1 MSPAHPVND
10 ITTTILCY
18 DQNGRSAPLPPEQI
32 TFSPAAYGIL
42 IENNQVLL
50 QRHPITELWRLPG
63 GVLAGQE
70 TPGQAVRRHFRAVT
84 GMTPLLGPLLHVEEQ
99 HLLLEEEKGLHLS
112 VLYYVLERPTALVAG
127 LINFDHPQRPEW
139 IPLDA
144 LDRSQLQF
152 GYEAIQ
158 AAQLRL
164 NL

>member
-1 MSPAHPVND
+1 MN
-10 ITTTILCY
+10 TTILCY
-18 DQNGRSAPLPPEQI
+18 DENGRSAAIAEEAL

-50 QRHPITELWRLPG
+50 QRHPVTDLWRLPG
-63 GVLAGQE
+63 GVLASQE
-70 TPGQAVRRHFRAVT
+70 TPGQAVRRHFRTVT
-84 GMTPLLGPLLHVEEQ
+84 GMAPLLGPLLHVEEQ
-99 HLLLEEEKGLHLS
+99 YLLEGEEQGLHLS
-112 VLYYVLERPTALVAG
+112 ILYYVLERPAALVAG

-139 IPLDA
+139 IALDA

-158 AAQLRL
+158 AARLRL

>member
-1 MSPAHPVND
+1 MR
-10 ITTTILCY
+10 TTILCY
-18 DQNGRSAPLPPEQI
+18 DQNGLSAAIAEEQI

-42 IENNQVLL
+42 IENNQLLL
-50 QRHPITELWRLPG
+50 QRHPVTDLWRLPG
-63 GVLAGQE
+63 GVLAAQE

-99 HLLLEEEKGLHLS
+99 YWLEGEGQGRHLS
-112 VLYYVLERPTALVAG
+112 VLYYALERPTALVAG
-127 LINFDHPQRPEW
+127 LINFDHPERPEW
-139 IPLDA
+139 IALDA

-158 AAQLRL
+158 AARLRL